1 MLKYLKEYEDFENEM
16 KIKEEKFEEEMRAL
30 IDINKILRKD
40 NERISKIEKELVDL
54 TANND
59 QISNVLN
66 QKTELETRL
75 EISTNENL
83 LLSNENKELI
93 NLIAKMENQMKD
105 KIISLENELRDLKGA
120 SRREVFY
127 I

>member
-1 MLKYLKEYEDFENEM
+1 MLKNLKEYEDYEKEI
-16 KIKEEKFEEEMRAL
+16 KINEEKFEEEIIKL
-30 IDINKILRKD
+30 KDINKILRND
-40 NERISKIEKELVDL
+40 NEKLSKIEKELVDL

-83 LLSNENKELI
+83 LLSNENKDLI
-93 NLIAKMENQMKD
+93 NQIDKMNNQVND
-105 KIISLENELRDLKGA
+105 QIISLENELRELKEA

>member
-1 MLKYLKEYEDFENEM
+1 MLKNLKEYEDFENEM

-40 NERISKIEKELVDL
+40 NERLSKIEKELAGL

-83 LLSNENKELI
+83 LLSNENKDLI
-93 NLIAKMENQMKD
+93 NQIDKMNNQVND
-105 KIISLENELRDLKGA
+105 QIISLENELRELKEA

>member
-40 NERISKIEKELVDL
+40 NERLSKIEKELVGS
-54 TANND
+54 ANND

-83 LLSNENKELI
+83 LLSNENKDLI
-93 NLIAKMENQMKD
+93 NQIDKMNNKVNDQ
-105 KIISLENELRDLKGA
+105 IISLENELRELKEA

>member
-1 MLKYLKEYEDFENEM
+1 MLKNLKEYEDFENEM

-83 LLSNENKELI
+83 LLSNENKDLI
-93 NLIAKMENQMKD
+93 NQIDKMNNQVND
-105 KIISLENELRDLKGA
+105 QIISLENELRELKEA

>member
-1 MLKYLKEYEDFENEM
+1 MLKNLKEYEDFENEM

-40 NERISKIEKELVDL
+40 NERLSKIEKELVGS
-54 TANND
+54 ANND

-83 LLSNENKELI
+83 LLSNENKDLI
-93 NLIAKMENQMKD
+93 NQIDKMNNQVND
-105 KIISLENELRDLKGA
+105 QIISLENELRELKEA

>member
-1 MLKYLKEYEDFENEM
+1 MLKNSKLQVQEANL
-16 KIKEEKFEEEMRAL
+16 KFEEEMRAL

-75 EISTNENL
+75 EIS
-83 LLSNENKELI
+83 
-93 NLIAKMENQMKD
+93 
-105 KIISLENELRDLKGA
+105 ENEIRIAPSAFSSKN
-120 SRREVFY
+120 
-127 I
+127 

>member
-1 MLKYLKEYEDFENEM
+1 MLKNLKEYEDFENEM

-66 QKTELETRL
+66 QKTELETKL
-75 EISTNENL
+75 EMSTNENL
-83 LLSNENKELI
+83 KLSNENKELI

>member
-1 MLKYLKEYEDFENEM
+1 MLKNLKEYEDYEKEI
-16 KIKEEKFEEEMRAL
+16 KINEEKFEEEIRTL
-30 IDINKILRKD
+30 KDKNKILKND
-40 NERISKIEKELVDL
+40 NERLSKIEKELVGS
-54 TANND
+54 ANND

-83 LLSNENKELI
+83 LLSNENKDLI
-93 NLIAKMENQMKD
+93 NQIDKMNNQVND
-105 KIISLENELRDLKGA
+105 QIISLENELRELKEA

>member
-40 NERISKIEKELVDL
+40 NERLSKIEKELVGS
-54 TANND
+54 ANND

-83 LLSNENKELI
+83 LLSNENKDLI
-93 NLIAKMENQMKD
+93 NQIDKMNNQVND
-105 KIISLENELRDLKGA
+105 QIISLENELRELKEA

>member
-1 MLKYLKEYEDFENEM
+1 MLKNLKEYEDFENEM

-40 NERISKIEKELVDL
+40 NERLSKIEKELVGS
-54 TANND
+54 ANND

-83 LLSNENKELI
+83 LLSNKNKDLI
-93 NLIAKMENQMKD
+93 NQIDKMNNQVND
-105 KIISLENELRDLKGA
+105 QIISLENELRELKEA

>member
-40 NERISKIEKELVDL
+40 NERISKIEKELVDF

-66 QKTELETRL
+66 QKTELETKL
-75 EISTNENL
+75 EMSTNENL
-83 LLSNENKELI
+83 KLSNENKDLI
-93 NLIAKMENQMKD
+93 NQIDKMNNQVND
-105 KIISLENELRDLKGA
+105 QIISLENELRELKEA

>member
-1 MLKYLKEYEDFENEM
+1 MLKNLKEYEDFENEM

-40 NERISKIEKELVDL
+40 NERLSKIEKELVGS
-54 TANND
+54 ANND

-83 LLSNENKELI
+83 LLSNENKDLI
-93 NLIAKMENQMKD
+93 NQIDKMNNQVND
-105 KIISLENELRDLKGA
+105 QIISLENELRELKEA
-120 SRREVFY
+120 SRRELFY

>member
-1 MLKYLKEYEDFENEM
+1 MLKNIKEYEDFENEM

-40 NERISKIEKELVDL
+40 NERLSKIEKELVGS
-54 TANND
+54 ANND

-66 QKTELETRL
+66 QKTELETKL
-75 EISTNENL
+75 EMSTNENL
-83 LLSNENKELI
+83 KLSNENKELI

>member
-1 MLKYLKEYEDFENEM
+1 
-16 KIKEEKFEEEMRAL
+16 MRAL

-40 NERISKIEKELVDL
+40 NERLSKIEKELVGS
-54 TANND
+54 ANND

-83 LLSNENKELI
+83 LLSNENKDLI
-93 NLIAKMENQMKD
+93 NQIDKMNNQVND
-105 KIISLENELRDLKGA
+105 QIISLENELRELKEA